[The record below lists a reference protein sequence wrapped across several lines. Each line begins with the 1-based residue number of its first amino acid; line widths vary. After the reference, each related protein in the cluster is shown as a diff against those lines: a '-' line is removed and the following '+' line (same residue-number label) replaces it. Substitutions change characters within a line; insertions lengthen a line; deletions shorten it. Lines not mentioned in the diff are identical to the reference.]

1 MAPTSE
7 SPPVRL
13 EAIATQFG
21 LADIYVFGSRAG
33 EIATGAPHADT
44 AAQTDSDVDIAVR
57 PVRDRLLTPA
67 ERVELTLA
75 LEHALGVKQVDL
87 LVVTEAGPFLALAVI
102 RGNLLYRADPVDQ
115 AEYELFIL
123 RRAGDLAPLERERR
137 ELVLRGGGR

>member
-1 MAPTSE
+1 MAATNE

-13 EAIATQFG
+13 EAIAARFG
-21 LADIYVFGSRAG
+21 LADIYVFGSRADQ
-33 EIATGAPHADT
+33 IATGAPRSDGAVR
-44 AAQTDSDVDIAVR
+44 ADSDVDIAVR

-102 RGNLLYRADPVDQ
+102 RGNLLYCTDAVDH